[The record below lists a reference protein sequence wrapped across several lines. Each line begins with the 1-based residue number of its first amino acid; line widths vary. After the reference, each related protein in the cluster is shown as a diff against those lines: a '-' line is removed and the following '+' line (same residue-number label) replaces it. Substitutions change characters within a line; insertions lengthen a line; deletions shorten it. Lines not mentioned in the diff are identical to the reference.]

1 MKAEIMREIAEE
13 IDQAQEDVALDIVDL
28 FDLYLEGGNHT
39 DYEDVLKKVNEK
51 INEKINELKER
62 KK

>member
-28 FDLYLEGGNHT
+28 FDLYLEGGNHR
-39 DYEDVLKKVNEK
+39 DYEGVLKKVNEK
-51 INEKINELKER
+51 IWLSYSNLFIFF
-62 KK
+62 